1 MNSKNLGNIG
11 EACVLAELI
20 KMGICVYQQ
29 FGDNERADYII
40 DVNEK
45 LYRIQVKAS
54 TTYDG
59 ETVTFDLMT
68 STTHRKNGYKHKYTK
83 KEVDFFLCYDI
94 KTKLVFMIDNTG
106 DLSSAKIRYK
116 KPKNNQ
122 TKNIRYYEDY
132 LLTEDKIFN
141 LVL

>member
-45 LYRIQVKAS
+45 LYRVQVKAS

-68 STTHRKNGYKHKYTK
+68 STTHRKKW
-83 KEVDFFLCYDI
+83 I
-94 KTKLVFMIDNTG
+94 
-106 DLSSAKIRYK
+106 
-116 KPKNNQ
+116 Q
-122 TKNIRYYEDY
+122 T
-132 LLTEDKIFN
+132 
-141 LVL
+141 

>member
-45 LYRIQVKAS
+45 LYRVQVKAS

-68 STTHRKNGYKHKYTK
+68 STTHRKNGYKRKYTK
-83 KEVDFFLCYDI
+83 K
-94 KTKLVFMIDNTG
+94 K
-106 DLSSAKIRYK
+106 
-116 KPKNNQ
+116 
-122 TKNIRYYEDY
+122 
-132 LLTEDKIFN
+132 
-141 LVL
+141 